1 MIKSMTGFG
10 RGKYENEGRNYTVD
24 IKSVNHK
31 YTDISVRLP
40 RFLNSEEDKIRKRIS
55 SAISRG
61 KVDVLVTF
69 ENYSSKGTNIR
80 INKDLAKDYIRELK
94 SLAEETELKF
104 NVDVIDISKF
114 PEILKIED
122 TQDEE
127 LIGKELMIAVDDAL
141 EKFISMREIEGT
153 RLVQDIEQRI
163 YLIQNKVNEITEF
176 SSTLVKEYMEKLKVR
191 VNELLEPST
200 VDENRLMQEIVIFS
214 DKSSIEEELTRLKSH
229 MSQFLE
235 LIKQSSPIGK
245 KIDFLIQEMNRETN
259 TIGSKSRQF
268 RNYQFSYWNKN
279 DIRGHSWANSK
290 YWIKEKK
297 NAIN

>member
-55 SAISRG
+55 STISRG

-80 INKDLAKDYIRELK
+80 INKDLAKEYIRELK
-94 SLAEETELKF
+94 ELAEETDLKF

-122 TQDEE
+122 EQDEE
-127 LIGKELMIAVDDAL
+127 LIGNELMIAVDDAL
-141 EKFISMREIEGT
+141 NKFISMREIEGA
-153 RLVQDIEQRI
+153 RLIEDIESRI
-163 YLIQNKVNEITEF
+163 YLIQNKVNEITAY
-176 SSTLVKEYMEKLKVR
+176 SSTLVTEYMEKLKQR

-229 MSQFLE
+229 ISQFLE

-245 KIDFLIQEMNRETN
+245 KIDFLIQEINREVN
-259 TIGSKSRQF
+259 TIGSKANCLEITNRVIEIKTEVE
-268 RNYQFSYWNKN
+268 N
-279 DIRGHSWANSK
+279 IREQIQN
-290 YWIKEKK
+290 IE
-297 NAIN
+297 

>member
-10 RGKYENEGRNYTVD
+10 RGRYENEGRSYTVD

-61 KVDVLVTF
+61 KVDVLISF

-80 INKDLAKDYIRELK
+80 INKELAKEYIKELK
-94 SLAEETELKF
+94 SLADETDLQF

-127 LIGKELMIAVDDAL
+127 LIGKELMVAVDGAL
-141 EKFISMREIEGT
+141 EKFISMRELEGT
-153 RLVQDIEQRI
+153 RLIQDIEQRI
-163 YLIQNKVNEITEF
+163 YFIQNKVNEITEF
-176 SSTLVKEYMEKLKVR
+176 SNTLVAEYMEKLKIR
-191 VNELLEPST
+191 VNELLEPNT

-245 KIDFLIQEMNRETN
+245 KIDFLIQEINREVN
-259 TIGSKSRQF
+259 TIGSKA
-268 RNYQFSYWNKN
+268 NCL
-279 DIRGHSWANSK
+279 DITNRVIE
-290 YWIKEKK
+290 IKTEVE
-297 NAIN
+297 NIREQIQNVE

>member
-10 RGKYENEGRNYTVD
+10 RGKYENEGRSYTVD

-61 KVDVLVTF
+61 KVDVLISF

-80 INKDLAKDYIRELK
+80 INKELAKEYIKELK
-94 SLAEETELKF
+94 SLADETDLQF

-141 EKFISMREIEGT
+141 EKFISMRETEGT

-245 KIDFLIQEMNRETN
+245 KIDFLIQEINREVN
-259 TIGSKSRQF
+259 TIGSKA
-268 RNYQFSYWNKN
+268 NCL
-279 DIRGHSWANSK
+279 DITNRVIE
-290 YWIKEKK
+290 IKTEVE
-297 NAIN
+297 NIREQIQNIE

>member
-80 INKDLAKDYIRELK
+80 INKELAKEYIRELK
-94 SLAEETELKF
+94 VLADETELEF

-122 TQDEE
+122 EQDEE

-141 EKFISMREIEGT
+141 NKFISMREIEGT
-153 RLVQDIEQRI
+153 RLVQDIEKRI
-163 YLIQNKVNEITEF
+163 YLIQDKVNEITGF
-176 SSTLVKEYMEKLKVR
+176 SSTLVQEYMEKLKIR
-191 VNELLEPST
+191 VSELLDPST

-229 MSQFLE
+229 ISQFLD

-245 KIDFLIQEMNRETN
+245 KIDFLIQEINREVN
-259 TIGSKSRQF
+259 TIGSKANCLEITNRVIEIKTEVE
-268 RNYQFSYWNKN
+268 N
-279 DIRGHSWANSK
+279 IREQIQN
-290 YWIKEKK
+290 IE
-297 NAIN
+297 

>member
-10 RGKYENEGRNYTVD
+10 RGKYENEGRSYTVD

-40 RFLNSEEDKIRKRIS
+40 RFLNSEEDKVRKRIS

-61 KVDVLVTF
+61 KVDVLISF

-80 INKDLAKDYIRELK
+80 INKELAKEYIKELR
-94 SLAEETELKF
+94 SLAEETELQF

-141 EKFISMREIEGT
+141 EKFISMREIEGK
-153 RLVQDIEQRI
+153 RLIQDIEERI
-163 YLIQNKVNEITEF
+163 YLIQNKVNEITAF
-176 SSTLVKEYMEKLKVR
+176 SNTLVSEYMEKLKVR
-191 VNELLEPST
+191 VNELLEPSM

-245 KIDFLIQEMNRETN
+245 KIDFLIQEINREVN
-259 TIGSKSRQF
+259 TIGSKANCLEITNRVIEIKTEVE
-268 RNYQFSYWNKN
+268 N
-279 DIRGHSWANSK
+279 IREQIQN
-290 YWIKEKK
+290 IE
-297 NAIN
+297 

>member
-10 RGKYENEGRNYTVD
+10 RGKYENEGRIYTVD

-80 INKDLAKDYIRELK
+80 INRELAKEYIRELK
-94 SLAEETELKF
+94 SLAEETELNF

-122 TQDEE
+122 DQDEE
-127 LIGKELMIAVDDAL
+127 LIGNELMIAVDNAL

-153 RLVQDIEQRI
+153 KLIQDIEQRI
-163 YLIQNKVNEITEF
+163 YLIQNKVNEITGF
-176 SSTLVKEYMEKLKVR
+176 SSNLVTEYMEKLKIR

-229 MSQFLE
+229 IEQFLN
-235 LIKQSSPIGK
+235 LIKQTSPIGK
-245 KIDFLIQEMNRETN
+245 KIDFLIQEINREVN
-259 TIGSKSRQF
+259 TIGSKA
-268 RNYQFSYWNKN
+268 NCL
-279 DIRGHSWANSK
+279 DITNRVIE
-290 YWIKEKK
+290 IKTEVE
-297 NAIN
+297 NIREQIQNIE